1 MPSHGRCEGR
11 LGRVS
16 RAMAMAGSTWN
27 DIPTANVRSVGVF
40 HGSV

>member
-11 LGRVS
+11 LWRVS
-16 RAMAMAGSTWN
+16 KVMVGGTWN
-27 DIPTANVRSVGVF
+27 DIPTASVRSVGVF